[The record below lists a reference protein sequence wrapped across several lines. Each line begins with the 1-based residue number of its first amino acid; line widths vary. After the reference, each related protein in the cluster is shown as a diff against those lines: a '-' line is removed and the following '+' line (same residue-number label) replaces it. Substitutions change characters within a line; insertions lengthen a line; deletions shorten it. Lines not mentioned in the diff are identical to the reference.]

1 MLYDTFACT
10 SFVEAERSGVKF
22 MPSCAFNN
30 LSLRS
35 RNYSSSNYVHAS
47 CVVASYPSESLGR
60 ESTCM
65 CTVVTFT
72 FLDGPG

>member
-1 MLYDTFACT
+1 
-10 SFVEAERSGVKF
+10 

-47 CVVASYPSESLGR
+47 CVVASYPSESLGH